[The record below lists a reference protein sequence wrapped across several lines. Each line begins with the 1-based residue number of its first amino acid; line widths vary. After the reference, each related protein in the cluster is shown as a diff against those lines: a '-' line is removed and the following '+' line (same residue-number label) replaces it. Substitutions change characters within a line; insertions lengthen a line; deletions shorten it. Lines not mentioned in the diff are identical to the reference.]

1 MEAAQH
7 SAPAAPPAVA
17 RPSWWAKHAEE
28 PAGIV
33 RLTTKVLW
41 CWVSPPYT
49 WWREAVQQAWILIR
63 RCAVPTLISL
73 FAFGYGAPGIQSTSI
88 GERLG
93 FVDRVGEVF
102 SVASLREFAP
112 WVTGMVVAGAAGTA
126 ICADLGARKVREE
139 LDALAAIGV
148 DTIRS
153 LVAPRVLALTA
164 IMPALMIFGLVISA
178 FSGAIAVVQ
187 FGGTAAAYWAT
198 FQAHFTIPDLLMN
211 LVKTV
216 GFGFIIAVVC
226 SYKGLN
232 ATGGSEGVGRAV
244 NQAVVIAFVAVW
256 VFNFAFNSSYEA
268 AIPSAQDVR

>member
-1 MEAAQH
+1 MEAAQQ
-7 SAPAAPPAVA
+7 SASPSPPAIV
-17 RPSWWAKHAEE
+17 RPSRWLRVSEQ
-28 PAGIV
+28 PAGIA
-33 RLTTKVLW
+33 RLTLKVVW
-41 CWVSPPYT
+41 CWFTPPFT

-63 RCAVPTLISL
+63 RCAIPTIISL

-112 WVTGMVVAGAAGTA
+112 WVAGMVVAGAAGTA
-126 ICADLGARKVREE
+126 ITADIGARKVREE
-139 LDALAAIGV
+139 LDALAVIGV

-153 LVAPRVLALTA
+153 LVAPRVLALTV

-211 LVKTV
+211 IVKTV
-216 GFGFIIAVVC
+216 GFGFMIAVIC
-226 SYKGLN
+226 SYKGVN

-244 NQAVVIAFVAVW
+244 NQAVVIAFVALW
-256 VFNFAFNSSYEA
+256 IFNFAFNSTYEA

>member
-1 MEAAQH
+1 MEAAQQ
-7 SAPAAPPAVA
+7 SAPTAPPAVA

-49 WWREAVQQAWILIR
+49 WWREAVQQSWILIR

-139 LDALAAIGV
+139 LDALAVIGV

-153 LVAPRVLALTA
+153 LVLPRFVALAAMTPVLFAWTA
-164 IMPALMIFGLVISA
+164 FW
-178 FSGAIAVVQ
+178 
-187 FGGTAAAYWAT
+187 GTAAGAIGTHLVQGLPLSAYLSTAGT
-198 FQAHFTIPDLLMN
+198 L
-211 LVKTV
+211 
-216 GFGFIIAVVC
+216 
-226 SYKGLN
+226 
-232 ATGGSEGVGRAV
+232 
-244 NQAVVIAFVAVW
+244 
-256 VFNFAFNSSYEA
+256 
-268 AIPSAQDVR
+268 

>member
-1 MEAAQH
+1 MEASSQSA
-7 SAPAAPPAVA
+7 SAPAVV
-17 RPSWWAKHAEE
+17 RPSWWVKKAEQ
-28 PAGIV
+28 PAGIA
-33 RLTTKVLW
+33 RLTIKVVS
-41 CWVSPPYT
+41 CWFTPPFY
-49 WWREAVQQAWILIR
+49 WWREAFGQAWVLIR
-63 RCAVPTLISL
+63 RCAIPTVISL
-73 FAFGYGAPGIQSTSI
+73 FAFGYGGPGIQSTSI

-112 WVTGMVVAGAAGTA
+112 WVAGMVVAGAAGTA
-126 ICADLGARKVREE
+126 ITADVGARKVREE
-139 LDALAAIGV
+139 LDALAVIGV

-153 LVAPRVLALTA
+153 LIAPRVLALTV

-198 FQAHFTIPDLLMN
+198 FQAHFTVPDLLMN
-211 LVKTV
+211 IVKTI
-216 GFGFIIAVVC
+216 GFGFIIAIVC
-226 SYKGLN
+226 SYKGLS